1 VAAQGANPTT
11 AVTLLIPAGHLQA
24 QNGVNPRRP
33 VNFACFDS
41 VPAASLPSIAIKYS
55 PMLIRLA
62 TSADIPQIVELV
74 NVAFRISEGFFVVGD
89 RIDAAQVE
97 TMFGTG
103 MFVLGKISGSLVSCV
118 YLELRKERAYFGL
131 LAVAPEFQGRGLA
144 RELIVEVE
152 RRAKEAGC
160 GVMDIRTVSTR
171 PELIP
176 LYSKF
181 GYAESGIEPFPTHVR
196 IKMPCHFVRM
206 SKNLL

>member
-1 VAAQGANPTT
+1 
-11 AVTLLIPAGHLQA
+11 
-24 QNGVNPRRP
+24 
-33 VNFACFDS
+33 
-41 VPAASLPSIAIKYS
+41 
-55 PMLIRLA
+55 MLIRLA
-62 TSADIPQIVELV
+62 TLADIPQIVELV

-103 MFVLGKISGSLVSCV
+103 SFLVGEISGGLVSCV

-131 LAVAPEFQGRGLA
+131 LAAAPEFQGRGLA

-181 GYAESGIEPFPTHVR
+181 GYAESGIEPFPKHVR

>member
-1 VAAQGANPTT
+1 
-11 AVTLLIPAGHLQA
+11 
-24 QNGVNPRRP
+24 
-33 VNFACFDS
+33 
-41 VPAASLPSIAIKYS
+41 
-55 PMLIRLA
+55 MLIRLA
-62 TSADIPQIVELV
+62 TLADIPQIVELV

-103 MFVLGKISGSLVSCV
+103 TFVVGEISDRLVSCV

-152 RRAKEAGC
+152 RSAKEAGC

-171 PELIP
+171 PDLIP